1 MPRKFASVPK
11 KVPFLNCF
19 ALRIIR
25 HSGRILYIF
34 VLKSEI
40 KSYKSDLP
48 EILNF

>member
-1 MPRKFASVPK
+1 MYENNVMCHCGKKGCIETEISGSAVCRK
-11 KVPFLNCF
+11 L
-19 ALRIIR
+19 
-25 HSGRILYIF
+25 